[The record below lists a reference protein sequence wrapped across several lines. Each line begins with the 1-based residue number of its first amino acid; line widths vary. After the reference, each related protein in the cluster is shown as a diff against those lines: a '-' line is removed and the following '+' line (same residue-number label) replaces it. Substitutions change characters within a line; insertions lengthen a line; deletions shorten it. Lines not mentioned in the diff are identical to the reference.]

1 MDNFNENKEKLN
13 KRIKELLEDKFVLA
27 FSGGV
32 DSSLILK
39 LASDLRDAEND
50 VVAIMYNTNTTP
62 DGDLDN
68 AQNLANEMEV
78 KLEVVNIDVFDNEHI
93 KNNTID
99 RCYHCKSFLFDQAF
113 KLKDKLGYKYVVDG
127 SNLDA
132 NKVFRP
138 GVKALND
145 KGVVSPLKECGFTK
159 EMVRAY
165 AKELGVSVYKRPS
178 APCLATRFPYNQLI
192 DTSKFEAIN
201 KAEVYLKDLG
211 LRNVRVRV
219 YGDNTRIEVD
229 REDFGTVFEKVDEI
243 NEKLKNLG
251 FKYVNLDLAGYRSGS
266 MDEVVSKEDKL
277 KLNPWLENE
286 R

>member
-39 LASDLRDAEND
+39 LASDLREEEND

-127 SNLDA
+127 SNLDD

-229 REDFGTVFEKVDEI
+229 REDFDIVFEKVDEI

>member
-127 SNLDA
+127 SNLDD

>member
-13 KRIKELLEDKFVLA
+13 NRIKELLEDKFVLA

-32 DSSLILK
+32 DSSLVLK
-39 LASDLRDAEND
+39 LASDLRKEKDD

-62 DGDLDN
+62 DGDLEN
-68 AQNLANEMEV
+68 AQNLAEEMDV
-78 KLEVVNIDVFDNEHI
+78 SLEVVDIDVFDNEYI
-93 KNNTID
+93 KNNTLD
-99 RCYHCKSFLFDQAF
+99 RCYHCKSFLFEQAF

-127 SNLDA
+127 SNLDD

-165 AKELGVSVYKRPS
+165 TKELGVSVYKRPS
-178 APCLATRFPYNQLI
+178 APCLATRFPYNELI

-201 KAEVYLKDLG
+201 KAEGYLKDLG

-229 REDFGTVFEKVDEI
+229 REDFGIVFEKVDEI
-243 NEKLKNLG
+243 NENLKNLG

>member
-1 MDNFNENKEKLN
+1 
-13 KRIKELLEDKFVLA
+13 
-27 FSGGV
+27 
-32 DSSLILK
+32 
-39 LASDLRDAEND
+39 
-50 VVAIMYNTNTTP
+50 
-62 DGDLDN
+62 
-68 AQNLANEMEV
+68 
-78 KLEVVNIDVFDNEHI
+78 
-93 KNNTID
+93 
-99 RCYHCKSFLFDQAF
+99 
-113 KLKDKLGYKYVVDG
+113 
-127 SNLDA
+127 
-132 NKVFRP
+132 
-138 GVKALND
+138 
-145 KGVVSPLKECGFTK
+145 
-159 EMVRAY
+159 MVRAY

-201 KAEVYLKDLG
+201 KAEAYLKDLG
-211 LRNVRVRV
+211 LKNVRVRV